1 MDAKPTDLSW
11 SLPEELHQFV
21 LERVASGQYASP
33 SDYVSQLVQADQEQ
47 RARAEL
53 ERLLKEGLES
63 GPPILVTPEYWARLR
78 RELAER
84 AAQLG
89 QTTAPRTAR

>member
-1 MDAKPTDLSW
+1 MDAKPTNLPL

-33 SDYVSQLVQADQEQ
+33 SDYVGQLVQADQKQ

-63 GPPILVTPEYWARLR
+63 GPPIPVTPEYWEAKRQAILKR
-78 RELAER
+78 
-84 AAQLG
+84 QPQVG
-89 QTTAPRTAR
+89 GS

>member
-1 MDAKPTDLSW
+1 MDAKPTDLPL

-33 SDYVSQLVQADQEQ
+33 SDYVGQLVQADQKQ

-63 GPPILVTPEYWARLR
+63 GPPIPVTPEFWADLR
-78 RELAER
+78 REIADHQR
-84 AAQLG
+84 GAG
-89 QTTAPRTAR
+89 S

>member
-1 MDAKPTDLSW
+1 MDAKPTDLPL
-11 SLPEELHQFV
+11 SLPEELHRFV
-21 LERVASGQYASP
+21 LEQVASGHYASP
-33 SDYVSQLVQADQEQ
+33 SDYVSQLVQADQKQ

-63 GPPILVTPEYWARLR
+63 GPPIPATPEYWARLR
-78 RELAER
+78 RELTER